1 MILMLEIILVSYLI
15 FLISLIIGWLRV
27 EKHTQSSDSPALF
40 YSIIIPFRNEAEHL
54 GALISS
60 LKSIDFPATNFEVI
74 LVNDHSTDDFL
85 NILTDLPS
93 NFITINADGQGKK
106 SALATGIRK
115 SKGEVI
121 VTTDAD
127 CKIPEGWLSALQP
140 YFEKQKAKLVYGPV
154 AFDQRASFFNKV
166 QQVEFAS
173 LIGSGAATLQWGLPT
188 MCNGANLAFLK
199 SAFLEVGG
207 YNDNI
212 ELPSGDDEFL
222 MHKIYA
228 SAPEKVYY
236 MKNKNAVVSTKP
248 SGNWKIFV
256 NQRKRWA
263 SKWKSY
269 KSIKNSLLAIIVA
282 LFNLSIIASTV
293 VLIDKFQLSLVTL
306 LVLKIVLEFIFLKSV
321 LNSLTRKLSITAFL
335 FLQICYPYYV
345 VLFGLSANFG
355 SYSWKGRKHQL

>member
-1 MILMLEIILVSYLI
+1 MILVLEIILASYVI
-15 FLISLIIGWLRV
+15 FLIGLIAGWVRV
-27 EKHTQSSDSPALF
+27 ERHGEISDSPRLY
-40 YSIIIPFRNEAEHL
+40 YSIIIPFRNEAKHL
-54 GALISS
+54 GSLISS
-60 LKSIDFPATNFEVI
+60 LKSIDFPATKFEVI

-85 NILTDLPS
+85 NNLSGLPS
-93 NFITINADGQGKK
+93 NFITINAEGQGKK

-140 YFEKQKAKLVYGPV
+140 YFEKQKARLVFGPV
-154 AFDQRASFFNKV
+154 AFDQWSSFFKKV

-199 SAFLEVGG
+199 TAFLEVGG
-207 YNDNI
+207 YNDNV

-228 SAPEKVYY
+228 SAPEKVHY

-248 SGNWKIFV
+248 SGNWNAFF

-263 SKWKSY
+263 SKWKNY
-269 KSIKNSLLAIIVA
+269 MSIENSLLAILVA
-282 LFNLSIIASTV
+282 IFNLSIIASTV
-293 VLIDKFQLSLVTL
+293 VLMGKFYLSLAIL
-306 LVLKIVLEFIFLKSV
+306 LILKIVLEFIFLKSV